1 MTNTDKTKLIDFLIS
16 YKINDPISIRI
27 YKRKQN
33 ELIDITSIVNITEK
47 IEINMKRY
55 LNLIQEVNLETKKQI
70 NLETKKTDKF
80 RNKKTYT
87 EHFNLLYKN
96 DTYIVIEY
104 KQVIQSDELFP
115 NLKSYDYNKDKVI
128 KIKEKIN
135 YKIIK
140 DEIMESG
147 KIILEETN
155 DPRSYRVDSSKIRSH
170 LNFTPKFGVKEAVL
184 DLKMNFESFN
194 SENPLQDSKYVNIL
208 KMKELNL
215 G

>member
-55 LNLIQEVNLETKKQI
+55 LNLIQEVNLETKKQINLETKKQI

-140 DEIMESG
+140 DEITFIEITDTNINF
-147 KIILEETN
+147 KDLEN
-155 DPRSYRVDSSKIRSH
+155 HI
-170 LNFTPKFGVKEAVL
+170 
-184 DLKMNFESFN
+184 
-194 SENPLQDSKYVNIL
+194 Q
-208 KMKELNL
+208 
-215 G
+215 

>member
-140 DEIMESG
+140 DEITFIEITDTNINF
-147 KIILEETN
+147 KDLEN
-155 DPRSYRVDSSKIRSH
+155 HI
-170 LNFTPKFGVKEAVL
+170 
-184 DLKMNFESFN
+184 
-194 SENPLQDSKYVNIL
+194 Q
-208 KMKELNL
+208 
-215 G
+215 